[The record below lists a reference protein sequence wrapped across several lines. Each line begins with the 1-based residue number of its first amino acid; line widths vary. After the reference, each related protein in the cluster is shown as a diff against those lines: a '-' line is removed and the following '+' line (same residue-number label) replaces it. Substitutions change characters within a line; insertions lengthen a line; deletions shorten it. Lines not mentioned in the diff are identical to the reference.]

1 MSAKHVK
8 KATLIEGD
16 VSKSL
21 IKLTVPMI
29 IGILAIVGFGLVDS
43 YFISLLGTKE
53 LAAVSFT
60 FPVGMV
66 LTNIAI
72 GLGVGVSS
80 VLSRIIGEGDSRR
93 AQRIATDSI
102 FLALVLVIIICFFGL
117 QTIDLLFTSLGA
129 EIDVMPP
136 IREYM
141 VIYYFAVPFLVIPI
155 VGNSA
160 IRATG
165 DTKTPSI
172 IMVTAAV
179 GNAILDPLLIFGLW
193 GFPEL
198 GIEGAA
204 YATLFGW
211 MFATIAA
218 LWVLGK
224 REHLLTFIKPK
235 IADVL
240 HSWRDV
246 LYVGIPAAA
255 TYSLAPIASG
265 VLIAIVA
272 TYGTEAVAAYG
283 VGIRVEPIAIIIALG
298 MSAALPVFV
307 GQNWGAKKYSRVQ
320 ESIRLSQNFL
330 LFAHMSIAAVLFFG
344 GVYIAKAFSDE
355 PDVIKLI
362 VTYLAVVPWGYAGLG
377 VSIIG
382 SSVFNAIN
390 KPFNAMML
398 NIIRLFVCFVP
409 FAWLGSYLYDLH
421 GLFYGMMIGNVLA
434 GIIAWIWLRKV
445 CFGIDGIT
453 DDVENIEL
461 VVKP

>member
-1 MSAKHVK
+1 MTDKPEK
-8 KATLIEGD
+8 KAKLIQGD
-16 VSKSL
+16 VSKTL
-21 IKLTVPMI
+21 INLTVPMI

-80 VLSRIIGEGDSRR
+80 VLSRIIGQGDSRR

-102 FLALVLVIIICFFGL
+102 FLALVLVVIICVAGIL
-117 QTIDLLFTSLGA
+117 TIYPLFTALGA
-129 EIDVMPP
+129 EADVLP
-136 IREYM
+136 IIHEYM
-141 VIYYFAVPFLVIPI
+141 YIYYFAVPFLVIPI

-172 IMVTAAV
+172 IMVVAAV

-211 MFATIAA
+211 MFSTVAA

-224 REHLLTFIKPK
+224 REHLLSFVKPK
-235 IADVL
+235 LADVL
-240 HSWRDV
+240 QSWRDV
-246 LYVGIPAAA
+246 LYIGVPAAA

-265 VLIAIVA
+265 VLLAIVA

-283 VGIRVEPIAIIIALG
+283 VGVRVEPIAIIIALG
-298 MSAALPVFV
+298 LSAALPVFV
-307 GQNWGAKKYSRVQ
+307 GQNWGAKKYLRVK
-320 ESIRLSQNFL
+320 ESISKSKNFIVVSHL
-330 LFAHMSIAAVLFFG
+330 LIAAFLFLSGKF
-344 GVYIAKAFSDE
+344 IAQAFSDE
-355 PDVIKLI
+355 ADVVALI
-362 VTYLAVVPWGYAGLG
+362 VIYLCIVPWGFAGLG

-382 SSVFNAIN
+382 SSVFNAVN
-390 KPFNAMML
+390 KPFNAMLL
-398 NIIRLFVCFVP
+398 NVLRLFVCFVP
-409 FAWLGSYLYDLH
+409 FAWLGSHFYGLK
-421 GLFYGMMIGNVLA
+421 GLFCGMMLGNVVA
-434 GIIAWIWLRKV
+434 GLIAWFWLRKD
-445 CFGIDGIT
+445 FLQLEPKASPIDT
-453 DDVENIEL
+453 A
-461 VVKP
+461 

>member
-1 MSAKHVK
+1 MTDKSEK
-8 KATLIEGD
+8 KAKLVQGD
-16 VSKSL
+16 VSKTL
-21 IKLTVPMI
+21 INLTVPMI
-29 IGILAIVGFGLVDS
+29 IGIFAIVGFGLVDS

-66 LTNIAI
+66 LSNIAI

-80 VLSRIIGEGDSRR
+80 VLSRIIGQGDSGR

-102 FLALVLVIIICFFGL
+102 FLAVVLVVIICVAGL
-117 QTIDLLFTSLGA
+117 LTINPLFTALGA
-129 EIDVMPP
+129 EADVLP
-136 IREYM
+136 IIHKYM
-141 VIYYFAVPFLVIPI
+141 YIYYFAIPFLVIPI

-172 IMVTAAV
+172 IMVVAAV

-211 MFATIAA
+211 MFSTIAA

-224 REHLLTFIKPK
+224 REHLLSFVKPK
-235 IADVL
+235 LSEVL

-246 LYVGIPAAA
+246 LYIGVPAAA

-265 VLIAIVA
+265 VLLAIVA

-283 VGIRVEPIAIIIALG
+283 VGVRVEPIAIIIALG
-298 MSAALPVFV
+298 LSAALPVFV
-307 GQNWGAKKYSRVQ
+307 GQNWGAKKFSRVKD
-320 ESIRLSQNFL
+320 SISKSKNFILVSHLFIAAL
-330 LFAHMSIAAVLFFG
+330 LFVSG
-344 GVYIAKAFSDE
+344 KYIAKAFSDE
-355 PDVIKLI
+355 AEVIDLI
-362 VTYLAVVPWGYAGLG
+362 VVYLCIVPWGFAGLG

-382 SSVFNAIN
+382 SSVFNAVN
-390 KPFNAMML
+390 KPFKAMSL
-398 NIIRLFVCFVP
+398 NVLRLFVCFVP
-409 FAWLGSYLYDLH
+409 FAWLGSHFYGLK
-421 GLFYGMMIGNVLA
+421 GLFYGMMLGNVFA
-434 GIIAWIWLRKV
+434 GIIAWYWLRKD
-445 CFGIDGIT
+445 FLQLEPQADSIDT
-453 DDVENIEL
+453 A
-461 VVKP
+461 